1 MKTKVELLTFHH
13 RYGVSKLIQLMDTRS
28 LAEAAPVSDASPV
41 IITNVTPGFCK
52 SDVFRDEGFGHK
64 VMKFMQNLI
73 GRKTEVGSRTL
84 VDAISPVHGREI
96 HGAFL
101 WDCKPVK
108 YGTSYIVPF
117 TC

>member
-1 MKTKVELLTFHH
+1 
-13 RYGVSKLIQLMDTRS
+13 MDTRS
-28 LAEAAPVSDASPV
+28 LAEAAPVSDESPV

-52 SDVFRDEGFGHK
+52 SEVFRDEGFGHII
-64 VMKFMQNLI
+64 MKFMQNLI

-108 YGTSYIVPF
+108 YGMNNIVSVK
-117 TC
+117 C